1 MKILGLDSSGIVAS
15 VAVVEDDILVA
26 EYTVNYK
33 KTHSQTLLPMLDEIA
48 KMTELDLNTIDA
60 IAVAA
65 GPGSFTGLRIGS
77 ATAKGLGLALKKPLV
92 AVPTVEGLAYNLYDT
107 QGLICPIMDARRKQ
121 VYTGIYRFEDHR
133 LVTVED
139 QMAVPMEEMIT
150 KLNAYQQPVTFLGD
164 GVPVFKDLIAEK
176 LTVPYTFA
184 PAHVNKQRAAA
195 VAALGLVYYK
205 EGKIQTAMEHIP
217 DYLRVSQAERERA
230 EREKDLFAMPWTK
243 EGMFTFLT
251 REDTMFFVVEEKG
264 RILGYCSMQTVLD
277 EGDILNVA
285 VRSDRQKEGI
295 GYFLVDSMLMLAQAQ
310 GISLVHLEVRESNGT
325 ARRLYQRLGFV
336 EDGLR
341 KNYYTDPLEN
351 AVLMTKKQ

>member
-77 ATAKGLGLALKKPLV
+77 ATAKGLGLALKKPLI

-107 QGLICPIMDARRKQ
+107 DGLICPIMDARRRQ
-121 VYTGIYRFEDHR
+121 VYTGIYRFEEHR

-139 QMAVPMEEMIT
+139 QMAVPMEEMIR
-150 KLNAYQQPVTFLGD
+150 KLNEYQQPVTFLGD
-164 GVPVFKDLIAEK
+164 GVPVCADMIAEK
-176 LTVPYTFA
+176 LKVPYFFA

-195 VAALGLVYYK
+195 VAALGLIYYK
-205 EGKIQTAMEHIP
+205 EGRTQTAMEHIP
-217 DYLRVSQAERERA
+217 DYLRVSQAEREREERQKK
-230 EREKDLFAMPWTK
+230 EREA
-243 EGMFTFLT
+243 
-251 REDTMFFVVEEKG
+251 
-264 RILGYCSMQTVLD
+264 
-277 EGDILNVA
+277 
-285 VRSDRQKEGI
+285 
-295 GYFLVDSMLMLAQAQ
+295 AQSGEQ
-310 GISLVHLEVRESNGT
+310 I
-325 ARRLYQRLGFV
+325 
-336 EDGLR
+336 
-341 KNYYTDPLEN
+341 
-351 AVLMTKKQ
+351 